1 MYLLVVCLLLS
12 VYLLG
17 ILSGRIKESRTRDL
31 ILFVLIVSAL
41 ITRLNIGS
49 DQPSYQFA
57 FQYMFD
63 DPEGSYW
70 YWYKRN
76 PGFYGMNLILIR
88 FIHSYR
94 WYVLAVNLIT
104 LGICTYVVLRSS
116 KSILMSI
123 LLFMGMGYLEVYYAS
138 GIRQMIAM
146 SLFLLA
152 YDRFLRKDRILLY
165 EFICLLAL
173 TFHETVLP
181 ALVLPLLKPLIR
193 FMREKPAKIL
203 LCGTC
208 ISVLLAFIMS
218 VIIPRVIPMLGLDWQ
233 FWNIVGYLT
242 DVNPSILGI
251 GMECVFGLGVFS
263 IYMAADKD
271 NLDDFTVFS
280 VAAFLFSVFLYIAFC
295 GFSLMSR
302 VADTLQIFVIILFP
316 NLLASVPDI
325 KKRTI
330 SLCGAMI
337 LNVFLLFMDLKADL
351 PRINREL
358 GTEYTIMNYPYVSVF
373 DAASCEEVFSHYYYY
388 GKE

>member
-1 MYLLVVCLLLS
+1 M
-12 VYLLG
+12 
-17 ILSGRIKESRTRDL
+17 SGRIKESRTRDL